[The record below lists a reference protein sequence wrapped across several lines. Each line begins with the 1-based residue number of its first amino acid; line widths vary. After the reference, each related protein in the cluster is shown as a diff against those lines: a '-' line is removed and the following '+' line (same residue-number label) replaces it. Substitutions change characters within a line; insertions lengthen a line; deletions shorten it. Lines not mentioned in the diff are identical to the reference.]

1 MISHMDSASAGT
13 FCPCEPS
20 NSRSDRLQ
28 QKSWGYRL
36 DGGSTGKLLEAKSG
50 EVLVTCA
57 QESSTK
63 GNNSTKEFCKI
74 TITIADIVTTQ
85 CEGLEWIANAEAYVS
100 FQGNQTAFGVET
112 TVWVKPQAF
121 KCRNSK
127 QITISYDSI
136 KEEKDDTHLYLENQ
150 IISEAKLTKK
160 GLRGSTAVLT
170 RWRKFLI
177 TVKVRS
183 SREGVEITKVFE
195 FNTFEWRC
203 DPEDPTSP
211 SILNGQLCN
220 EVSDCPS
227 NATSVGSDEDPKICN
242 VSQLPKK
249 LSYLLYVYMVAILL
263 AYFLGLRSVKGRL
276 VPKQSIKMDPN
287 EQLPS
292 KEKRDFKTKYKN
304 AHRKGKGMEE
314 YVRNVQ
320 YQIYQSSSSVSNKM
334 CQWVRE
340 AEEELHGNPRPAYHC
355 ILNYYGGSHPITA
368 RIIDPSGG
376 LFKIFLKKTKAL
388 LTMTNIRIFFMFLML
403 CLHMFDYVKD
413 IGKTMNQGLKKS
425 FS

>member
-1 MISHMDSASAGT
+1 MDSASAGT

-20 NSRSDRLQ
+20 NARSDRLK

-36 DGGSTGKLLEAKSG
+36 NGGSSGKFSEAKSG

-63 GNNSTKEFCKI
+63 GNNSTTSFC
-74 TITIADIVTTQ
+74 TITTNIAEI

-100 FQGNQTAFGVET
+100 FQGVQTALGVET

-121 KCRNSK
+121 KCANSEH
-127 QITISYDSI
+127 ITISYDSI
-136 KEEKDDTHLYLENQ
+136 KEEKDDTFLFLDKQE
-150 IISEAKLTKK
+150 ISEAKLTKR
-160 GLRGSTAVLT
+160 GLKGSTFVLT
-170 RWRKFLI
+170 RWRRFLI
-177 TVKVRS
+177 SVKAQ
-183 SREGVEITKVFE
+183 SRTGEETTKVFD
-195 FNTFEWRC
+195 FNTVLWLC
-203 DPEDPTSP
+203 DPDDPSSP

-263 AYFLGLRSVKGRL
+263 AYFLGLSSVSGPL
-276 VPKQSIKMDPN
+276 VPKKSIKMDPN
-287 EQLPS
+287 QPLRS
-292 KEKRDFKTKYKN
+292 KERRDFKTAYKN
-304 AHRKGKGMEE
+304 AHTKGRGMEE

-320 YQIYQSSSSVSNKM
+320 YQIYQSSSSESQRM
-334 CQWVRE
+334 CQWVKE
-340 AEEELHGNPRPAYHC
+340 AEEELHGDPRHAYHC
-355 ILNYYGGSHPITA
+355 ILNNYGGSHPITA
-368 RIIDPSGG
+368 KIINPSGG
-376 LFKIFLKKTKAL
+376 LFKIFLRTAKTL
-388 LTMTNIRIFFMFLML
+388 LTTTNVRIFFMFAML

-413 IGKTMNQGLKKS
+413 IGKTWIMVMV
-425 FS
+425 FP